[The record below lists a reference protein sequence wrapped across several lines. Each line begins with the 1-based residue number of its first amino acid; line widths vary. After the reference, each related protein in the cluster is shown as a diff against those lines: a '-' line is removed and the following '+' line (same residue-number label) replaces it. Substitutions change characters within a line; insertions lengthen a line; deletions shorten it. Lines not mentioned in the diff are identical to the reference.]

1 VTDTQDTLLDLIE
14 QDPRRTWDRALIDN
28 AVHQAAARN
37 GGVVSTN
44 AVRDLLR
51 NPDGQLRV
59 QPQTIG
65 PRLRALTL
73 AGVLE
78 VTGWETNTD
87 GASRNSGKPQVV
99 RRLLSAPRSD
109 AGTPR

>member
-1 VTDTQDTLLDLIE
+1 MTDTQDTLLSLIE
-14 QDPRRTWDRALIDN
+14 QDPRRSWDRALIDN
-28 AVHQAAARN
+28 AVHEAAARN

-44 AVRDLLR
+44 TVRDLLR
-51 NPDGQLRV
+51 NDDGRLRV

-73 AGVLE
+73 AGLLE

-87 GASRNSGKPQVV
+87 TAGRNAGKPCMV
-99 RRLLSAPRSD
+99 RRLVRNVEA
-109 AGTPR
+109 A